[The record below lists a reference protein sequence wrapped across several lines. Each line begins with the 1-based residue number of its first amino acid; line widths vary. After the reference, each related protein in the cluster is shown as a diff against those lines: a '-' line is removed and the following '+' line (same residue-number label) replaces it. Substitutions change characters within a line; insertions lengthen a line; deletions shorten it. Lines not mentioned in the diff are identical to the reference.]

1 METKLRIKGNWN
13 ETKAKL
19 QKKYP
24 KLTDEDLMFTKGNED
39 DLVSCITE
47 RLGKTEEEVMD
58 IIDEL
63 QSEKSKPSAQQKGRA
78 QIIDEQSEKSKP
90 SAQQKGRAQIIDKQS
105 EKSKP
110 SAQQKGRAQIIDE
123 QSEKSKPTGQ
133 QKGSSP
139 KEFSKKR
146 K

>member
-24 KLTDEDLMFTKGNED
+24 KLTDEDLMFTKGKEEN
-39 DLVSCITE
+39 LVACITE
-47 RLGKTEEEVMD
+47 RLGKTEDEVMD

-63 QSEKSKPSAQQKGRA
+63 QSEKSKP
-78 QIIDEQSEKSKP
+78 E
-90 SAQQKGRAQIIDKQS
+90 
-105 EKSKP
+105 
-110 SAQQKGRAQIIDE
+110 
-123 QSEKSKPTGQ
+123 
-133 QKGSSP
+133 SP
-139 KEFSKKR
+139 KKSSTQKEISKKR

>member
-24 KLTDEDLMFTKGNED
+24 KLTEDDLMFTKGNED
-39 DLVSCITE
+39 DLVACITE

-63 QSEKSKPSAQQKGRA
+63 QSEKSKPENPKKSSTQK
-78 QIIDEQSEKSKP
+78 E
-90 SAQQKGRAQIIDKQS
+90 
-105 EKSKP
+105 
-110 SAQQKGRAQIIDE
+110 
-123 QSEKSKPTGQ
+123 T
-133 QKGSSP
+133 
-139 KEFSKKR
+139 SKKR

>member
-24 KLTDEDLMFTKGNED
+24 KLTEDDLMFTKGNED
-39 DLVSCITE
+39 DLVACITE

-63 QSEKSKPSAQQKGRA
+63 QSEKSKP
-78 QIIDEQSEKSKP
+78 E
-90 SAQQKGRAQIIDKQS
+90 
-105 EKSKP
+105 
-110 SAQQKGRAQIIDE
+110 
-123 QSEKSKPTGQ
+123 
-133 QKGSSP
+133 SP
-139 KEFSKKR
+139 KKSSTQKETSKKR